1 MNFWK
6 EGSVFYI
13 TFLFLSIPSYT
24 EYEVNRYLLRF
35 IVCWLQFLDCVM
47 EEHKEEFEIIPS
59 SRKLNERQC

>member
-24 EYEVNRYLLRF
+24 EYEVNR
-35 IVCWLQFLDCVM
+35 FLVSFRM
-47 EEHKEEFEIIPS
+47 NWINRMNKT
-59 SRKLNERQC
+59 LNMATFVSI